1 MDILTIKPT
10 VEITVTIHNLGN
22 INEAAQLKYD
32 WGCSDN
38 IKKIQEAESHI
49 DAVVSAMHGWYRT
62 YHFRS
67 AIEKEVRKLV
77 DKKVK
82 ELEGK

>member
-1 MDILTIKPT
+1 MSIPKIEAT
-10 VEITVTIHNLGN
+10 VEITVTLHNLGD
-22 INEAAQLKYD
+22 INKAAQLKYD

-38 IKKIQEAESHI
+38 IKKTQEAENHI
-49 DAVVSAMHGWYRT
+49 EAVVSAMHGWYRT